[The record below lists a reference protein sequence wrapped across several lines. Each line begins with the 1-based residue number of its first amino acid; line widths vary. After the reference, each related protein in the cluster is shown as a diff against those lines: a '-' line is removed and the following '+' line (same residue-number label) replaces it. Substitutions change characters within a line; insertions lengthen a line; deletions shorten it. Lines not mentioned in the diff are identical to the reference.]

1 MGKLSGVSRDELL
14 HYREHEGMTY
24 AEIAEKF
31 DCTPAAIYQKIG
43 GYGKKRNGEQPG
55 IKLYKTAIAIQPIVP
70 ERLSVTYEHK
80 GIVFGLNAGRPIVE
94 GKAWENVDEFTEYAI
109 ALAEVAR
116 FIREEMP

>member
-1 MGKLSGVSRDELL
+1 MGKLNGVSRDELL
-14 HYREHEGMTY
+14 HYR
-24 AEIAEKF
+24 
-31 DCTPAAIYQKIG
+31 
-43 GYGKKRNGEQPG
+43 
-55 IKLYKTAIAIQPIVP
+55 
-70 ERLSVTYEHK
+70 EHK